1 MLVIMDN
8 LFMDSKY
15 KEVKLGD
22 KVKVN
27 KEVMGSRVVFMD
39 NNKEVDMVNSK
50 GDNKV
55 VFMVNNKEYFMGNKV
70 LGNIMFIIV

>member
-15 KEVKLGD
+15 KEVKLED

-27 KEVMGSRVVFMD
+27 KVVMGSRVVFKD
-39 NNKEVDMVNSK
+39 NNKEVDMVYSK
-50 GDNKV
+50 VDNKV
-55 VFMVNNKEYFMGNKV
+55 VFMVNNKEFFMGNKV
-70 LGNIMFIIV
+70 LGNIMCIIV

>member
-1 MLVIMDN
+1 
-8 LFMDSKY
+8 MDSKY

-22 KVKVN
+22 KVKVS

-55 VFMVNNKEYFMGNKV
+55 VFMVNNKEFFMGNKV
-70 LGNIMFIIV
+70 LGNIMCIIV

>member
-15 KEVKLGD
+15 KEVKLED

-27 KEVMGSRVVFMD
+27 KVVMGSRVVFKD

-50 GDNKV
+50 VDNKV
-55 VFMVNNKEYFMGNKV
+55 VFMVNNKEFFMGNKV

>member
-15 KEVKLGD
+15 KEVKLED
-22 KVKVN
+22 KVN
-27 KEVMGSRVVFMD
+27 KVVMGSRVVFKD

-50 GDNKV
+50 VDNKV
-55 VFMVNNKEYFMGNKV
+55 VFMVNNKEFFMGNKV
-70 LGNIMFIIV
+70 LGNIMCIIV